1 MSQQKESMH
10 IALNLQQ
17 FCHLNW
23 MLGMKPSLL
32 TLMDPQ
38 QLLTTQQML
47 IFLMIGV
54 SLWVKLQRWTLI
66 QRLRQLEE
74 LIINHKGLVMPK
86 FHGRMMM
93 ESVTPIG

>member
-23 MLGMKPSLL
+23 TLGMKPSLL

-38 QLLTTQQML
+38 QLLTTQQTL
-47 IFLMIGV
+47 IFLMIGI

-66 QRLRQLEE
+66 QGLQQLEE
-74 LIINHKGLVMPK
+74 WIIDYKGLVMHK

-93 ESVTPIG
+93 ESVTTIS